1 MADLAVAASA
11 VAGDKDTFTAE
22 SKSNRAS
29 HTVASAETQRQ
40 GKTYAAHTHI
50 TSAEVSCTSSAPRI
64 DSFEIA
70 SAAVTPL
77 SPGTAVPRWS
87 SLKEALE
94 ACMDPVFLAGSADVK
109 ADKIA
114 KEVLL
119 LMDAAMTVH
128 VPALAG
134 LSCLQPLFTGRTC
147 SERVDAVLKAA
158 RASNKLMLRG
168 DLPVPSSSGCTL
180 SEAEAEAAELRVG
193 LRSNADG
200 DAGDAPVLKCRRHT
214 PGRAAPFCSPALSRL
229 KATTPLQRMR
239 EAELTSCAPCAL
251 PVALTSPVASDNAH
265 VMYQPNLPRTDA
277 GVSRQDGAG
286 DPARALPVASA
297 FPAPVAEESGS
308 AALPA
313 PRTVQLCP
321 CAAGEDPLRPD
332 SRDGTADL
340 QATNDMP
347 TLRLCVPVPKPPPAI
362 DAVMMEA
369 ADKSYGARVSSSA
382 KEAASASTA
391 RSASP
396 APATS
401 LFSATAN
408 RTTRSSTGFSVHAAP
423 FVPAERVNT
432 TSDIIPIDG
441 HWRVASHAP
450 RLRQWAFCD
459 APAAGCADVSE
470 ALANHMFM
478 DSNTAWMCAA
488 LSLCAGSSCGE
499 KCGALGTWGR
509 GSTITPPAPV
519 GELPCKE
526 RLLPEKCARKALT
539 PDMPHAPLAVGDS
552 PASTYAL
559 PITGHR
565 RLRPLAV
572 SAVAESVPRSGFD
585 GCRSMRAPAMS
596 VQPPP
601 FPLSQTRRHRH
612 DPYSPAGFAVCAE
625 NSSPFSSSQTN
636 MPTAL
641 ALTSSASP
649 RLSSTARTMGS
660 ARELVS
666 FCFADPLIKAS
677 ARLQERRR
685 LLRADATGTTS
696 CERESV
702 SCSIT
707 HSEPAGESGDAESVP
722 CRPLLSCSKP
732 LVPASAVPTAAAA
745 VTFLRSIDEEAAAV
759 TVSSKS
765 YADAL
770 RVNMK
775 SASPAVLMAGKAA
788 QESQD
793 SSDSKSNTPCL
804 SAEASNSPAKCFA
817 AIKKASSGAALA
829 AADTMGARPKRQP
842 VSAS

>member
-11 VAGDKDTFTAE
+11 VAGDKDTFTTD

-29 HTVASAETQRQ
+29 QTVASAETQRQ
-40 GKTYAAHTHI
+40 GKTDAAGTHTP
-50 TSAEVSCTSSAPRI
+50 SAEVSFTSSAPRI
-64 DSFEIA
+64 DSFEI
-70 SAAVTPL
+70 SSTAVTPL

-114 KEVLL
+114 EEVLL
-119 LMDAAMTVH
+119 LMDATMTVH
-128 VPALAG
+128 LPALVG
-134 LSCLQPLFTGRTC
+134 LSCLQPLFTGHTR
-147 SERVDAVLKAA
+147 SERVDAVLSAV

-168 DLPVPSSSGCTL
+168 DLPVPSSSDCTL

-193 LRSNADG
+193 LHSNADG
-200 DAGDAPVLKCRRHT
+200 DAPVLECRPHT
-214 PGRAAPFCSPALSRL
+214 PGCAAPFCSPALSRL
-229 KATTPLQRMR
+229 KATTPPQRMR

-265 VMYQPNLPRTDA
+265 VMYQPNLPHTDA
-277 GVSRQDGAG
+277 GVPRHDGAG
-286 DPARALPVASA
+286 DSTRALPVAPAS
-297 FPAPVAEESGS
+297 PAPVSEESGS

-313 PRTVQLCP
+313 PRTAQLCP
-321 CAAGEDPLRPD
+321 RAKGEDPLRPL
-332 SRDGTADL
+332 SRDGAADL

-382 KEAASASTA
+382 KEAASTFTA

-401 LFSATAN
+401 SFSATAN
-408 RTTRSSTGFSVHAAP
+408 RTTRSLTGFSVHVAP

-432 TSDIIPIDG
+432 TSSITPIDDQ
-441 HWRVASHAP
+441 WRVASHAP
-450 RLRQWAFCD
+450 RLRQWAFSD

-470 ALANHMFM
+470 ALANHMLM
-478 DSNTAWMCAA
+478 DSNAAWMCAP
-488 LSLCAGSSCGE
+488 LSLRAGSSCGE

-526 RLLPEKCARKALT
+526 KLLPAKCARKALT
-539 PDMPHAPLAVGDS
+539 PDMTHAPLAVGDS
-552 PASTYAL
+552 LASTHAL
-559 PITGHR
+559 PITGLR
-565 RLRPLAV
+565 RPRPLAV
-572 SAVAESVPRSGFD
+572 SAVPESVPRSGFD
-585 GCRSMRAPAMS
+585 GCRSMRAPTVS
-596 VQPPP
+596 VQLPP

-612 DPYSPAGFAVCAE
+612 DPYSSAGFAVCAE
-625 NSSPFSSSQTN
+625 TSSPFPSSQAN

-649 RLSSTARTMGS
+649 RLSSTARTIGS
-660 ARELVS
+660 ARERTS

-707 HSEPAGESGDAESVP
+707 HSDPAGESGDAESVP
-722 CRPLLSCSKP
+722 CRSLSSCNKP
-732 LVPASAVPTAAAA
+732 LVPASGVPTADAA
-745 VTFLRSIDEEAAAV
+745 VTFLRPIDEDAAAV
-759 TVSSKS
+759 TLSSKS
-765 YADAL
+765 YAEAL
-770 RVNMK
+770 LLNMK
-775 SASPAVLMAGKAA
+775 SASPAVLMAGKVA
-788 QESQD
+788 QKSQV
-793 SSDSKSNTPCL
+793 SRDSKSNTPRL
-804 SAEASNSPAKCFA
+804 SAEASSSPAKCTA
-817 AIKKASSGAALA
+817 AMKKASSGAAPA